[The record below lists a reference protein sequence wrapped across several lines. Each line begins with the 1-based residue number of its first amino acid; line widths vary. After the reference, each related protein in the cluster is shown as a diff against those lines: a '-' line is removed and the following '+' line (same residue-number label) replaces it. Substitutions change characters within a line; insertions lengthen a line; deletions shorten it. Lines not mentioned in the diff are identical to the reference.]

1 MNFFLLAEKKKLSAM
16 FEFLYDFIDA
26 THDYFL
32 DKLRQFLIGVAPS
45 VGLIVAKGPILG
57 SQSLYETFYDTSDS
71 DCDSLASFE
80 YSVLCLEEEFITD
93 ETFYASSRGVVGQLL
108 ENTSQSL

>member
-1 MNFFLLAEKKKLSAM
+1 M
-16 FEFLYDFIDA
+16 FEFWYEFVDVTREYFI
-26 THDYFL
+26 

-45 VGLIVAKGPILG
+45 VGLIIAKGPTLG
-57 SQSLYETFYDTSDS
+57 SQSLYDTFYDTSDS
-71 DCDSLASFE
+71 DNDSLETFE

-93 ETFYASSRGVVGQLL
+93 DTFYASSNVVVDQLL